1 MLNILFI
8 HQSAELY
15 GSDKTLLLL
24 LKNLNKSQFNAT
36 VVLPFDGPLKQ
47 ELELAGVKVV
57 IAPVLKLYRKMM
69 SPKGLIGFLSDIK
82 KAYKILDKLRK
93 ETPPDIIYSNT
104 LAVLLGIFYARKTK
118 IKHLWH
124 VHEIIESPK
133 IFTKTFKK
141 LLAQKQNT
149 RIVYNSYATR
159 NFWSQAA
166 TKDKEL
172 VIWNGIETPKVLL
185 PLEEVEQIKQQT
197 FQVDKKHIIIALVGR
212 ISRWKGQQVLLE
224 AFEELTKEFQNIK
237 LVFIGSP
244 PPNQEGFQ
252 MQLEEKIAEKKLQD
266 KVTLISFTKDIEA
279 LWQSIDIAVVPS
291 IEPEPFGLVAVEAM
305 LAKKPV
311 IASNHGGVAEI
322 VVHNQSGFLVKPNDA
337 DDLKQAIK
345 KLILDED
352 LRKKMGE
359 TGYQVAL
366 QNFSIE
372 SYVKNFENLFQE
384 IKGTKN

>member
-1 MLNILFI
+1 MLNIVFI

-24 LKNLNKSQFNAT
+24 LKNLDKSKYKTT
-36 VVLPFDGPLKQ
+36 VILPFEGPLKE

-57 IAPVLKLYRKMM
+57 IAPVLKLYRKMI
-69 SPKGLIGFLSDIK
+69 SPKGLIGFLFDIK
-82 KAYKILDKLRK
+82 KSYKILDKLRK

-118 IKHLWH
+118 IKHFWH

-149 RIVYNSYATR
+149 TIVYNSFATQK
-159 NFWSQAA
+159 FWSQSA
-166 TKDKEL
+166 TQNKEK
-172 VIWNGIETPKVLL
+172 VIWNGIELPKTQLQFD
-185 PLEEVEQIKQQT
+185 EIENIKAQIFKANAN
-197 FQVDKKHIIIALVGR
+197 DLIIALVGR

-224 AFEELTKEFQNIK
+224 AFEKLTKDIQNIK

-244 PPNQEGFQ
+244 PPNQDGFQ
-252 MQLEEKIAEKKLQD
+252 LQLEEKITEKKLES
-266 KVTLISFTKDIEA
+266 KVTIVPFTKNIEA

-311 IASNHGGVAEI
+311 IASNHGGVTEI
-322 VVHNQSGFLVKPNDA
+322 VINNETGFLVKPNSIE
-337 DDLKQAIK
+337 DLKETLK
-345 KLILDED
+345 KLVLDD
-352 LRKKMGE
+352 SLRVAFGQS
-359 TGYQVAL
+359 GYQRAI
-366 QNFSIE
+366 QHFSINC
-372 SYVKNFENLFQE
+372 YVKNFENLFDE
-384 IKGTKN
+384 INKTKN